1 MSNKFSNDYEKQDSL
16 QPDFRAKL
24 GRRIDKV
31 ILLFRTKKEAA
42 KVAGVTT
49 EQVRSYTNGNSK
61 PPFEVLAR
69 LAIVKNVNLNWLA
82 TGEKEMMIIPS
93 GVTEM
98 NEDLL
103 QTVVEKIEVF
113 LYESDLSWPPD
124 KKARVIAAGYDTML
138 SDSGKGESKD
148 FGALSRLL
156 KAAV

>member
-1 MSNKFSNDYEKQDSL
+1 MSNKLSNDYEKQDSL
-16 QPDFRAKL
+16 KSDFRVEL
-24 GRRIDKV
+24 GRRINKV

-82 TGEKEMMIIPS
+82 TGEGEMMTIPP
-93 GVTEM
+93 GVTGLD
-98 NEDLL
+98 EDLL

-113 LYESDLSWPPD
+113 LYERNLSWPPD
-124 KKARVIAAGYDTML
+124 KKARVIVAGYDMML
-138 SDSGKGESKD
+138 PDSGSRESKD